1 VSWAGRSILSRGVS
15 RSRTLIVLAGGRSRR
30 MGQDKAAL
38 PAGPGTL
45 LERIVARLSPVVD
58 DVVVAGGPAG
68 SLSAVRWVSDAR
80 PDAGPLAGI
89 AAGLAATQGDLGW
102 VVACDLPDVEP
113 GVGELLFATI
123 SGGESSDA
131 VVPRLDGRPQGLCAV
146 YRRGLADR
154 MLLLLDAGER
164 RVSALL
170 DAVRVRYLDADELR
184 RVDPELRSFRNLN
197 TLEEYRAWVKSH
209 R

>member
-1 VSWAGRSILSRGVS
+1 
-15 RSRTLIVLAGGRSRR
+15 

-45 LERIVARLSPVVD
+45 LERIVARLSPDVD
-58 DVVVAGGPAG
+58 DVLVAGGPAG
-68 SLSAVRWVSDAR
+68 SLPTVRWVLDAR

-89 AAGLAATQGDLGW
+89 AAGLAAARGDLGW

-113 GVGELLFATI
+113 GIGELLFASI
-123 SGGESSDA
+123 ASHDA
-131 VVPRLDGRPQGLCAV
+131 AVPRLDGQPQGLCAV
-146 YRRGLADR
+146 YQRALVDR
-154 MLLLLDAGER
+154 ILVMLDAGER

-170 DAVRVRYLDADELR
+170 DAVRIRYVDADELR

-197 TLEEYRAWVKSH
+197 TPEEYRAWVTSH
-209 R
+209 P

>member
-1 VSWAGRSILSRGVS
+1 MGR
-15 RSRTLIVLAGGRSRR
+15 
-30 MGQDKAAL
+30 DKAAL

-58 DVVVAGGPAG
+58 DVIVAGGPAHAV
-68 SLSAVRWVSDAR
+68 SRVRWVADAR
-80 PDAGPLAGI
+80 PHAGPLAGI
-89 AAGLAATQGDLGW
+89 AAGLAAMRGDLGW

-113 GVGELLFATI
+113 AIGELLFQ
-123 SGGESSDA
+123 GGRDDA

-146 YRRGLADR
+146 YRRTLADR
-154 MLLLLDAGER
+154 ILVMLDAGER

-170 DAVRVRYLDADELR
+170 DEVRVRYVDADELR

-197 TLEEYRAWVKSH
+197 TPEEYRAWVTSH